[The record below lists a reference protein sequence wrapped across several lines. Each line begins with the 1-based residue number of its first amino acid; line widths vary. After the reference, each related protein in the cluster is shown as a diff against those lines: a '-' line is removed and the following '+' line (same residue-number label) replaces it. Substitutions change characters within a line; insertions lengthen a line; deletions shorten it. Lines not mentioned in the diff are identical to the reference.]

1 MYLEALHLETGKPKI
16 EWSAKMPVPMIQ
28 ATISKNKK
36 SKMDSLHC
44 GARGCVVI
52 KSSYMI

>member
-36 SKMDSLHC
+36 K
-44 GARGCVVI
+44 
-52 KSSYMI
+52 